1 MTSRIGPA
9 GEIKLYQPVMYQQK
23 LSNCFVAYIYTIQ
36 FIPTYLFHQ
45 LFVHTMNMMCDKK
58 LFSGLY

>member
-9 GEIKLYQPVMYQQK
+9 GHIKPYQPVMYQRK
-23 LSNCFVAYIYTIQ
+23 LSSCFVAYIYAIQ

-45 LFVHTMNMMCDKK
+45 LFVHTTNMMCDKK
-58 LFSGLY
+58 LFSELY